1 MKGYSQKNIHLI
13 QYPNLDSA
21 LRLIL
26 HSDRICVSTFT
37 RLPQIDYEDSASSSD
52 LSQDQPEDSE
62 FQMSGSS
69 LNRPS
74 PFN

>member
-1 MKGYSQKNIHLI
+1 MHVI

-21 LRLIL
+21 LRPIVY
-26 HSDRICVSTFT
+26 SDRIFVPTFT
-37 RLPQIDYEDSASSSD
+37 HLPQIDGEDSASSLD